1 MTRTPGA
8 ENSERHVDRRTAL
21 KLGGGLMIG
30 VGVGT
35 ATPAGG
41 GPPSSSLS
49 WEEYSKYDGVG
60 LAELVNRREVKA
72 IELLELAMARTE
84 AVNGKINAI
93 VLKLYDQ
100 AREEIR
106 RGLPK
111 GPFTGVPFLVK
122 DLDFRMRGVVSTEG
136 SRLYADNVA
145 DADDT
150 VVQRYRQAGLVIF
163 GRTHSPELGG
173 LPTTE
178 SALHG
183 ITRNPWN
190 LDRTAGG
197 SSGGTAAAVAAGIVP
212 MGSASDGGGSIRMPA
227 SCCGLFGL
235 KPTRARVPWGPK
247 SFEIWEGLAVPHAI
261 TRSVRDSAAL
271 LDASCGPELG
281 DAYRAPTR
289 QRSYLEEL
297 GTPPGKLR
305 VGLAFSVGR
314 DVQVHS
320 ECRKAVDKAAA
331 LCKSLGHQVED
342 VTEKLARTIPSAAL
356 DAAFNVIMLAWT
368 AVYVENRLA
377 DLGRELQEGDVEP
390 ITRLIFEAGRQP
402 TARDLIRARLTMHE
416 CSRRMA
422 RFLKDYDV
430 ILTPTLAKPPIE
442 HGILSLSR
450 ADVAGFIA
458 DLAAFMP
465 FTPLANLTG
474 QPAMSVPLHWTSDG
488 LPLGVQFLG
497 RFGEEATLFRLAGQL
512 EKSQPWSDKR
522 PVI

>member
-1 MTRTPGA
+1 MSPSPRTD
-8 ENSERHVDRRTAL
+8 NSERPVDRRTAL
-21 KLGGGLMIG
+21 KLGGGVMIG
-30 VGVGT
+30 LGVST
-35 ATPAGG
+35 ATPARGG
-41 GPPSSSLS
+41 SRFSSLS
-49 WEEYSKYDGVG
+49 WEEYSKYDGLG
-60 LAELVNRREVKA
+60 LADLVKRREVTA
-72 IELLELAMARTE
+72 TELLELAMVRTE

-100 AREEIR
+100 AREAIR
-106 RGLPK
+106 QGLPQ

-190 LDRTAGG
+190 LERTAGG

-212 MGSASDGGGSIRMPA
+212 MGSASDGGGSIRIPA

-247 SFEIWEGLAVPHAI
+247 IFEVWEGLAVPHAI

-281 DAYRAPTR
+281 DAYCAPAR
-289 QRSYLEEL
+289 EQSYLEAL
-297 GTPPGKLR
+297 KTPPVQLR
-305 VGLAFSVGR
+305 VGVASSVGR
-314 DVQVHS
+314 KVPVHPD
-320 ECRKAVDKAAA
+320 CREAVDKAAA
-331 LCKSLGHQVED
+331 LCESLGHHIDD

-356 DAAFNVIMLAWT
+356 NAAFNVIVVAWT
-368 AVYVENRLA
+368 AVYVEHQLA
-377 DLGRELQEGDVEP
+377 ELGRDLQEGDVEP
-390 ITRLIFEAGRQP
+390 ITRLLVEAGRQP
-402 TARDLIRARLTMHE
+402 TARDLIKARLTIHDG
-416 CSRRMA
+416 SRAMA

-450 ADVAGFIA
+450 ADVDGFVA
-458 DLAAFMP
+458 DLGAFMP
-465 FTPLANLTG
+465 FTPLANWTG
-474 QPAMSVPLHWTSDG
+474 QPAMSVPLHWTSDD
-488 LPLGVQFLG
+488 LPVGVQFLG
-497 RFGEEATLFRLAGQL
+497 RFGEEGTLFRLARQL
-512 EKSQPWSDKR
+512 EEAQPWSYTR
-522 PVI
+522 PLL